1 MLALYSY
8 CRPYLSMLKSRLL
21 NHDDEEG
28 QTMVEYV
35 MMIVL
40 VAIAVF
46 VASPSITSAI
56 IGVFSGTSS
65 VLGGS
70 SWSS

>member
-1 MLALYSY
+1 MLA
-8 CRPYLSMLKSRLL
+8 YLKIWKDKLFK
-21 NHDDEEG
+21 NDEEG

-46 VASPSITSAI
+46 VASPSITEAI
-56 IGVFSGTSS
+56 QEVFTGTSS
-65 VLGGS
+65 VLSGAEQWGS
-70 SWSS
+70 

>member
-1 MLALYSY
+1 MLALYNY
-8 CRPYLSMLKSRLL
+8 CKHYLSMWK
-21 NHDDEEG
+21 NDEEG

-56 IGVFSGTSS
+56 QEVFTGTSS
-65 VLGGS
+65 VLTNADQWGS
-70 SWSS
+70 